1 MEHRDMSQPRPAAD
15 ASEPDPDSSPFGL
28 HEIEGLP
35 FARDS
40 VEARAIRRVRDE
52 YAAAR
57 LAAGPGAV
65 AHTDDSPFG
74 IPPRD

>member
-1 MEHRDMSQPRPAAD
+1 MSQAGPAAG
-15 ASEPDPDSSPFGL
+15 ASEPDPDSSPFEL

-52 YAAAR
+52 YATARAAV
-57 LAAGPGAV
+57 GPGELAY
-65 AHTDDSPFG
+65 TDDSPFG

>member
-1 MEHRDMSQPRPAAD
+1 MEHRELTEPKPTAGACQ
-15 ASEPDPDSSPFGL
+15 PDPDSSPFEL

-40 VEARAIRRVRDE
+40 VEAQAIRRVRSE
-52 YAAAR
+52 YATARAAV
-57 LAAGPGAV
+57 GPGELAY
-65 AHTDDSPFG
+65 TDDSPFG